1 MSKLGLRSVDVS
13 PKSELLRGL
22 KKPEIDLILAAARLR
37 RYPASSVMTRQGDK
51 ADQLFL
57 LWRGRARYF
66 FETADGKRLILLW
79 IPPGHIFGAAT
90 MASFWSRYLVSTEA
104 VRDSIVL
111 VWDRPTIRS
120 LTRRFPQLLMNAYL
134 TSMEYL
140 SWYISTHVALTSQ
153 TARERLAHVL
163 LGYAP
168 IIGRQV
174 AGGIEFDATNEELAD
189 AASVDLY
196 TTSRVIRE
204 WHRNGA
210 IRKLRGKIILRSG
223 EELFRAI
230 SKH

>member
-1 MSKLGLRSVDVS
+1 MSKLVLRSVDIA
-13 PKSELLRGL
+13 PKSELLLGL

-37 RYPASSVMTRQGDK
+37 RYHASSVMTRQGDK

-57 LWRGRARYF
+57 LWKGRARYF

-90 MASFWSRYLVSTEA
+90 MASTWSRYLVSAEA

-134 TSMEYL
+134 TTMEYL
-140 SWYISTHVALTSQ
+140 SWYISTHVALASQ

-163 LGYAP
+163 LGFAP

-196 TTSRVIRE
+196 TTSRVISE

-223 EELFRAI
+223 ERLFRAV
-230 SKH
+230 SKR